1 MGIDLNF
8 RSAVRVLAELA
19 GPEFPPHVRV
29 DAASALV
36 SILSPLNP
44 NIDAVMR
51 ALRPDGAETAD
62 EDEPADPD
70 DDPL

>member
-8 RSAVRVLAELA
+8 RSAVQRLAELA
-19 GPEFPPHVRV
+19 GDGFPPHIQV
-29 DAASALV
+29 DAACKLV
-36 SILSPLNP
+36 SILSPLNR

-51 ALRPDGAETAD
+51 ALRPNGAETAD